1 MLRLGPRSRGALAA
15 AGLTAFALAYVTT
28 PLAAGSDSPPP
39 VADPL
44 PVRAVTPPPAPAI
57 AVALVPRR
65 DPFAGVPQAHG
76 RAAPSAPPATA
87 PIPTLPPLP
96 PLPPIP
102 GVIGLL
108 PSNAGAALGP
118 PPSGGV
124 RVTALTTGAHASALV
139 EDRSGTRIVKA
150 GDILAGGRITAID
163 AAGVHV
169 GHGTTY
175 PVAPAGQ
182 LLSPQLIP
190 PGGLP

>member
-1 MLRLGPRSRGALAA
+1 VLRLGPRSRGALAA

-39 VADPL
+39 VADTL
-44 PVRAVTPPPAPAI
+44 PVRAVTPSPAPAI

-65 DPFAGVPQAHG
+65 DPFAGIPEAHG
-76 RAAPSAPPATA
+76 SAAPSAPPATA

-96 PLPPIP
+96 PTP
-102 GVIGLL
+102 GVIRLP
-108 PSNAGAALGP
+108 PSNAGPALGL

-150 GDILAGGRITAID
+150 GDILAGDRITAID

-169 GHGTTY
+169 GHATTY
-175 PVAPAGQ
+175 PVTPAGQ
-182 LLSPQLIP
+182 PLSPQLIP